1 MLGMMLLM
9 MLYMILTMS
18 NYTSLYHDSC
28 HAGKKYD
35 AMHDAGYNST
45 QESKSIQISNPGPK
59 YMG

>member
-1 MLGMMLLM
+1 
-9 MLYMILTMS
+9 MILTMS
-18 NYTSLYHDSC
+18 NYMSLYHDSC

-45 QESKSIQISNPGPK
+45 HKFKSIWIGNPGPK